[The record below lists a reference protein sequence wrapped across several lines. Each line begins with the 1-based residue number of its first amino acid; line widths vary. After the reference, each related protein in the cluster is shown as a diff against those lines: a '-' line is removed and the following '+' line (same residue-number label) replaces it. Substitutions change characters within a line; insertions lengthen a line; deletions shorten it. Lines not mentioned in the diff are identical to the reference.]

1 MMRHEI
7 GQIAAWSVRRDED
20 LLAEYV
26 EKETREAFEELVHRY
41 KRKIHSYLNRYLRN
55 AELAEDASQ
64 ATFLQVHLKCR
75 DFDPRRR
82 FQPWLYRIATNRA
95 IDLLRRNRRHNAV
108 SLNSGTSDRGSSE
121 GLTDQDLLSFR
132 DADPSKQLQAAED
145 HRRIRSA
152 VDKYPSRLK
161 EAIELVIFQG
171 LTYQQAAVTLG
182 IPLGTVKSRMHEA
195 VVRLRRAFM
204 APARL
209 DSRENPGRCH
219 LAVQGIRT

>member
-1 MMRHEI
+1 MRHEV
-7 GQIAAWSVRRDED
+7 GQIGAWSVRRDED

-41 KRKIHSYLNRYLRN
+41 ERKIHSYLTRYLRN

-75 DFDPRRR
+75 DFDPRRK

-108 SLNSGTSDRGSSE
+108 SLNTGTSDRGSSE
-121 GLTDQDLLSFR
+121 GPTDRSILSFR
-132 DADPSKQLQAAED
+132 DADPSKQLEAAED

-161 EAIELVIFQG
+161 EAIELVMFQG
-171 LTYQQAAVTLG
+171 LTYQQAADTLG

-195 VVRLRRAFM
+195 VVRLRRTFM
-204 APARL
+204 APA
-209 DSRENPGRCH
+209 P
-219 LAVQGIRT
+219 